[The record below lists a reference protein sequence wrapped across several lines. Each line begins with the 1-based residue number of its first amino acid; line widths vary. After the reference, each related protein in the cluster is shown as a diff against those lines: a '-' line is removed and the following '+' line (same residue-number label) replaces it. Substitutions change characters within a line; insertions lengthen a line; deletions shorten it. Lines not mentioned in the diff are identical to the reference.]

1 MLTAGNPAIMLYA
14 IPCGICTMPIVNPA
28 KISLNKSFLSYLTIH
43 LQKGSRSKK
52 YSVKQYLF
60 FKCNLS
66 LVEVSYFKH
75 LLM

>member
-1 MLTAGNPAIMLYA
+1 
-14 IPCGICTMPIVNPA
+14 
-28 KISLNKSFLSYLTIH
+28 LNKSFLSYLTIH
-43 LQKGSRSKK
+43 LQNGSRSKK